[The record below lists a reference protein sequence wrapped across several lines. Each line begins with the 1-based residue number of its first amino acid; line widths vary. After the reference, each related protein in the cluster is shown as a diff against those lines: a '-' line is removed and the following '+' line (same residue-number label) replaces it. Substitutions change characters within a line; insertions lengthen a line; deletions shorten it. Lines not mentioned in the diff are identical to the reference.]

1 MVGARLRR
9 QQVAYARSRGLSGR
23 RACAVVVVARSTLGY
38 QSRLVARDAAPLAA
52 MRRLAAQYPRYG
64 YRRIRIF
71 LKREGH
77 AMSPDRTHRL
87 WRQAGLQVPRRRP
100 RRRVAIGRPRPL
112 PASAANHVWAY
123 DFLFDTCANGQTLK
137 CLTVVDEWTRE
148 CLAIDVAGGLRS
160 GRVIEVLTQ
169 LLSVHGAARYLRSD
183 NGPEFVA
190 AAILRW
196 LADAQIHTALI
207 DPGKPWQNATDE
219 SFNGNFRDDFLSLQ
233 WFRNRVDATTTTSG
247 RIRASGISHPWSSQS
262 GGACRLL
269 SGALAGGA
277 GSRSAGRPR
286 TNNRSTYVNE
296 RVNWRSSPVMA
307 GPKNAGRSQ
316 RHAPRGQRR
325 AAER

>member
-9 QQVAYARSRGLSGR
+9 QQVASARSRGLSGR
-23 RACAVVVVARSTLGY
+23 RACAVLVVARSTLGS
-38 QSRLVARDAAPLAA
+38 QSRLVARDALPLAA
-52 MRRLAAQYPRYG
+52 MRRLAAQYPPYG

-87 WRQAGLQVPRRRP
+87 WRQAGRQVPRRRP

-148 CLAIDVAGGLRS
+148 CLAIDVAGGIRS

-169 LLSVHGAARYLRSD
+169 LLSVHGAPRYLRSD

-196 LADAQIHTALI
+196 LADAQIDTALI

-219 SFNGNFRDDFLSLQ
+219 SFN
-233 WFRNRVDATTTTSG
+233 
-247 RIRASGISHPWSSQS
+247 
-262 GGACRLL
+262 
-269 SGALAGGA
+269 
-277 GSRSAGRPR
+277 
-286 TNNRSTYVNE
+286 
-296 RVNWRSSPVMA
+296 
-307 GPKNAGRSQ
+307 
-316 RHAPRGQRR
+316 
-325 AAER
+325 